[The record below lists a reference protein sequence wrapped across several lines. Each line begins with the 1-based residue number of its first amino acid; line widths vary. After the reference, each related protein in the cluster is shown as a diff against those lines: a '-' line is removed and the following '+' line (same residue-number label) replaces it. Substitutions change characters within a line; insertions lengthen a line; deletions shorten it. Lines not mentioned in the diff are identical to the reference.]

1 MQTLLLQRSDL
12 HKMCVIMLQ
21 VVKGPNMRDQIA
33 FYAFHSF
40 LVEVLC
46 MCNSK
51 LEIRIKTNP
60 LSLMPATIKLKLLEK
75 KLIFYSRF
83 DGLKDTVLRYCL
95 SSADKCNMRSKQ

>member
-1 MQTLLLQRSDL
+1 
-12 HKMCVIMLQ
+12 MLQ
-21 VVKGPNMRDQIA
+21 VVEGPTMHDQIA

-40 LVEVLC
+40 LVEVLR

-75 KLIFYSRF
+75 KLIFYGCF
-83 DGLKDTVLRYCL
+83 EG
-95 SSADKCNMRSKQ
+95 

>member
-1 MQTLLLQRSDL
+1 
-12 HKMCVIMLQ
+12 MLQ
-21 VVKGPNMRDQIA
+21 VVEGSNMHDQIA
-33 FYAFHSF
+33 FYTFHLF
-40 LVEVLC
+40 LEEVLR

-75 KLIFYSRF
+75 KFIFYSRF

-95 SSADKCNMRSKQ
+95 SSADKCNMQSKQ

>member
-1 MQTLLLQRSDL
+1 
-12 HKMCVIMLQ
+12 MLQ
-21 VVKGPNMRDQIA
+21 VVEGPTMHDQIV

-40 LVEVLC
+40 LVEVLR

-75 KLIFYSRF
+75 KLIFYSCF
-83 DGLKDTVLRYCL
+83 EG
-95 SSADKCNMRSKQ
+95 

>member
-1 MQTLLLQRSDL
+1 
-12 HKMCVIMLQ
+12 MLQ
-21 VVKGPNMRDQIA
+21 VVEGPTMHDQIT

-40 LVEVLC
+40 LVEVLR

-75 KLIFYSRF
+75 KLIFYSCF
-83 DGLKDTVLRYCL
+83 EG
-95 SSADKCNMRSKQ
+95 

>member
-1 MQTLLLQRSDL
+1 
-12 HKMCVIMLQ
+12 MLQ
-21 VVKGPNMRDQIA
+21 VIEGPTMHDQIA

-40 LVEVLC
+40 LVEVLR

-75 KLIFYSRF
+75 KLIFYSCF
-83 DGLKDTVLRYCL
+83 EG
-95 SSADKCNMRSKQ
+95 

>member
-1 MQTLLLQRSDL
+1 
-12 HKMCVIMLQ
+12 MLQ
-21 VVKGPNMRDQIA
+21 VVEGPTMHDQIA

-40 LVEVLC
+40 LVEVLR

-75 KLIFYSRF
+75 KLIFHSCF
-83 DGLKDTVLRYCL
+83 EG
-95 SSADKCNMRSKQ
+95 

>member
-1 MQTLLLQRSDL
+1 
-12 HKMCVIMLQ
+12 MLQ
-21 VVKGPNMRDQIA
+21 VVEGPTMHDQIA

-40 LVEVLC
+40 LMEVLR

-75 KLIFYSRF
+75 KLIFYSCF
-83 DGLKDTVLRYCL
+83 EG
-95 SSADKCNMRSKQ
+95 

>member
-1 MQTLLLQRSDL
+1 
-12 HKMCVIMLQ
+12 MLQ
-21 VVKGPNMRDQIA
+21 VVEGPTMHDQIA

-40 LVEVLC
+40 LVEVLR

-60 LSLMPATIKLKLLEK
+60 LSLMPATTKLRLLEK

-83 DGLKDTVLRYCL
+83 EG
-95 SSADKCNMRSKQ
+95 

>member
-1 MQTLLLQRSDL
+1 
-12 HKMCVIMLQ
+12 MLQ
-21 VVKGPNMRDQIA
+21 VVEGPNMHDQIA

-40 LVEVLC
+40 LVEVLH

-60 LSLMPATIKLKLLEK
+60 LSLTPATTKLRLLGK

-83 DGLKDTVLRYCL
+83 EG
-95 SSADKCNMRSKQ
+95 

>member
-1 MQTLLLQRSDL
+1 
-12 HKMCVIMLQ
+12 MLQ
-21 VVKGPNMRDQIA
+21 VVEGPNMHDQIA

-40 LVEVLC
+40 LVEVLH

-60 LSLMPATIKLKLLEK
+60 LSLMPATTKLRLLGK

-83 DGLKDTVLRYCL
+83 EG
-95 SSADKCNMRSKQ
+95 